1 MKNEQIVFNKVP
13 DGMPQDDT
21 FKYEETDVTEPENEV
36 QLETLYI
43 RRSLYERSYDK
54 RRLIREP
61 FKKANRSMVTSYL
74 KCLNPMQKATVKV
87 TL

>member
-21 FKYEETDVTEPENEV
+21 FKYEETDVQEPKNNEV

-43 RRSLYERSYDK
+43 SVDPYMR
-54 RRLIREP
+54 
-61 FKKANRSMVTSYL
+61 AV
-74 KCLNPMQKATVKV
+74 
-87 TL
+87 

>member
-21 FKYEETDVTEPENEV
+21 FKYEETDVQEPKNNEV

-43 RRSLYERSYDK
+43 SVDPYMRPYDEC
-54 RRLIREP
+54 RFLCP
-61 FKKANRSMVTSYL
+61 AF
-74 KCLNPMQKATVKV
+74 
-87 TL
+87 

>member
-21 FKYEETDVTEPENEV
+21 FKYEETDVQEPKNNEV

-43 RRSLYERSYDK
+43 SVDPYMRGRMTNADSYVQP
-54 RRLIREP
+54 L
-61 FKKANRSMVTSYL
+61 KKESHLMDIS
-74 KCLNPMQKATVKV
+74 
-87 TL
+87 

>member
-21 FKYEETDVTEPENEV
+21 FKYEETDVQEPKNNEV

-43 RRSLYERSYDK
+43 SVDPYMRRPYDEC
-54 RRLIREP
+54 RFLCP
-61 FKKANRSMVTSYL
+61 AF
-74 KCLNPMQKATVKV
+74 
-87 TL
+87 